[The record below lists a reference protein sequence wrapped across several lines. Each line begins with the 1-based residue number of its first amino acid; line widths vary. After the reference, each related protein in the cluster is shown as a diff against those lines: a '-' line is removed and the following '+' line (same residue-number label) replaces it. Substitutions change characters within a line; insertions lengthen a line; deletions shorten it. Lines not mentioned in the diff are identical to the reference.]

1 MRFSKHTL
9 TNIIKACHFCVQ
21 HPAFKQVS
29 ALVKESRPDPL
40 PIVSML

>member
-1 MRFSKHTL
+1 MREGLCLS
-9 TNIIKACHFCVQ
+9 VQ